1 MEFVLLFL
9 VFALVSTVTLAGFF
23 WMRRSKEHVAAR
35 LQSSTGSDP
44 SLGSSP
50 DLVLGEMTPALAA
63 QVPMGA
69 EDKTELQKELRSA
82 GYYRPTALMEYAAV
96 RTVLIVMPLLGG
108 MLLALVFAESVRE
121 AAFFWIGGLIL
132 AVLGFS
138 LPRVYLYVKGRTRA
152 HAIDQGLPVAI
163 DMLSLCL
170 TAGLNVFASL
180 ERVVKELHLS
190 YPVLAFELE
199 IVRRQAELRSLEF
212 ALAQFADRVGLPHV
226 RNLAVILSQSENLGT
241 DAVSTLTE
249 YSDSLR
255 FNMRQRAEEM
265 ANKAPLKLLI
275 PAYMLVF
282 GAGLLLLSPILL
294 EFMAFNDR
302 NEIGATLSDSK
313 RFLEEDRARR
323 ANPNTGATPAPPNR

>member
-1 MEFVLLFL
+1 MEFLLLVL
-9 VFALVSTVTLAGFF
+9 VFALVSTLTLAGFF
-23 WMRRSKEHVAAR
+23 WFRRSKERVEAR

-63 QVPMGA
+63 QVPMGE
-69 EDKTELQKELRSA
+69 EDRTELQRELRSA

-96 RTVLIVMPLLGG
+96 RTVLIVVPLLLG
-108 MLLALVFAESVRE
+108 MLLALLFADSVRE
-121 AAFFWIGGLIL
+121 AAFFWGGGLLL
-132 AVLGFS
+132 AILGFS
-138 LPRVYLYVKGRTRA
+138 LPRVFLYMKGRARA

-170 TAGLNVFASL
+170 TAGLNVFAAL
-180 ERVVKELHLS
+180 ERVVKELHFS
-190 YPVLAFELE
+190 YPILAYELE

-212 ALAQFADRVGLPHV
+212 ALAQFADRVGLAHV

-265 ANKAPLKLLI
+265 ANKAPLKLLV

-282 GAGLLLLSPILL
+282 GAALLLVGPVLL
-294 EFMAFNDR
+294 EFMEFNR
-302 NEIGATLSDSK
+302 ANPVAATLSESQELL
-313 RFLEEDRARR
+313 RRERERAT
-323 ANPNTGATPAPPNR
+323 NPNPPPPSPTTP